1 MEHAVNLVVT
11 LKEQNNKDFNRV
23 QTYLLKNNVKIE
35 DYFKNYGTF
44 FIKLNKNQLNLL
56 NPLKNISDIEES
68 YNV

>member
-44 FIKLNKNQLNLL
+44 FIKLNNY
-56 NPLKNISDIEES
+56 E
-68 YNV
+68 

>member
-1 MEHAVNLVVT
+1 
-11 LKEQNNKDFNRV
+11 
-23 QTYLLKNNVKIE
+23 VKIE

>member
-68 YNV
+68 

>member
-23 QTYLLKNNVKIE
+23 QTYLLKNNVKLE